1 MNGLPIASTAR
12 LNTVSA
18 TASLIRLSPSRMVTT
33 RCGAPS
39 LVSTEVAATASVGAT
54 AAAKATAGAHPTPG
68 RTSRVTAATAAMVA
82 AVAPKASPVIGTAF
96 SRLSRGA
103 DRNAAL

>member
-1 MNGLPIASTAR
+1 VDGCAIASTASP
-12 LNTVSA
+12 NTVSA
-18 TASLIRLSPSRMVTT
+18 TPSLIRLSPSTMVTT

-39 LVSTEVAATASVGAT
+39 RAITDVAATASVGAT
-54 AAAKATAGAHPTPG
+54 AAANASAGAQPRDG
-68 RTSRVTAATAAMVA
+68 SSSRVTQPTPTIVT

-103 DRNAAL
+103 DRNAA